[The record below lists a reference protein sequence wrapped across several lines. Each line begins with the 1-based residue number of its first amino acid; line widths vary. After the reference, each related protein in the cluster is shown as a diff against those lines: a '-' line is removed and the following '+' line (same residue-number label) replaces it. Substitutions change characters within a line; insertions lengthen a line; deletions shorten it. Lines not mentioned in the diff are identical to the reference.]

1 MIIGLMSD
9 SHDNLPKIKKAVE
22 FFNKK
27 KVDLVLHAGDFVAPF
42 VVRELGKL
50 SCPLIGVFGNNDGE
64 KEGLIKTIGK
74 IGKIHT
80 GPWELEQEGKK
91 ILLLH
96 DPSILNLK
104 ELKKKKYNLIVYGHT
119 HKAEIRKEQDL
130 LLINPGE
137 CAGWLTHRP
146 TIGWVDLEKMKAEIV
161 ELSP

>member
-1 MIIGLMSD
+1 MIIGLMAD
-9 SHDNLPKIKKAVE
+9 SHDNLPRIKQAVE

-64 KEGLIKTIGK
+64 KEGLKKAIGK
-74 IGKIHT
+74 IGEIHP
-80 GPWELEQEGKK
+80 GPLELEREGKK

-96 DPSILNLK
+96 DPSTLNLK
-104 ELKKKKYNLIVYGHT
+104 KLKKKRYDVIVYGHT
-119 HKAEIRKEQDL
+119 HKAEIREEQNL

-137 CAGWLTHRP
+137 CAGWLTHRS
-146 TIGWVDLEKMKAEIV
+146 TIAWINLEEMKAEIV
-161 ELSP
+161 ELLL

>member
-9 SHDNLPKIKKAVE
+9 SHDNLPKIKQAVE

-27 KVDLVLHAGDFVAPF
+27 KVKLVLHAGDFVAPF
-42 VVRELGKL
+42 VVRELEKL

-64 KEGLIKTIGK
+64 REGLKKAIEK
-74 IGKIHT
+74 IGEIHP

-96 DPSILNLK
+96 DPSTLNLK
-104 ELKKKKYNLIVYGHT
+104 KLKKKRYDLIIYGHT
-119 HKAEIRKEQDL
+119 HKAEIRKEQNL

-146 TIGWVDLEKMKAEIV
+146 TIAWINLEEIKAEIV